1 MGGEQATRVVV
12 NDFLFGIPT
21 GPVSCRIALPKA
33 VDFPDVVEAGEFGGL
48 VGLTARNILEISICD
63 VGGDALGNRFDADVT
78 APLTLPALGVAIIR
92 QA

>member
-21 GPVSCRIALPKA
+21 GPVSCRIAL
-33 VDFPDVVEAGEFGGL
+33 DFPDVVEAGEFGGL